1 MKRIK
6 EVREIAESV
15 GLTVISVELNG
26 HIKLVCETVEG
37 RRFAYFTGATP
48 GDNRANKNLRADLR
62 RYAMGV
68 KQS

>member
-15 GLTVISVELNG
+15 GLTVISVETNKHLK
-26 HIKLVCETVEG
+26 IVCETAEG
-37 RRFAYFTGATP
+37 RRFAYFTALTP
-48 GDNRANKNLRADLR
+48 GDHRGNMNLRADLR

-68 KQS
+68 K